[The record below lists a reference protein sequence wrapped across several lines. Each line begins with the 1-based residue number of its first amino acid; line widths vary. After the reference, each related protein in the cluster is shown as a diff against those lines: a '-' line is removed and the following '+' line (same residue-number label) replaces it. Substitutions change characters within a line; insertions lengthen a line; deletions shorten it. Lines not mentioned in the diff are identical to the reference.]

1 MKKRD
6 PLAVESRPAA
16 CYTRRQLVAVGRP
29 DSLRPYGLI
38 VAAMA
43 VLMVMV
49 AGGAAAAAK
58 PLDLTWDQLIP
69 EGSGGPDYT
78 RVSPVLQIIKEL
90 TSGEEAGTAPVVASL
105 DGRGVR
111 LSGYVV
117 PLKHEGTR
125 VSEFLLVPY
134 VGACIHV
141 PPPPRNQ
148 IVYVTVKDPIEVDGL
163 FAAVTV
169 TGIMSTRPSD
179 TELAET
185 GYRITGG
192 DVRPYEEYRR
202 VKELRGHAP
211 ND

>member
-1 MKKRD
+1 M
-6 PLAVESRPAA
+6 AA
-16 CYTRRQLVAVGRP
+16 
-29 DSLRPYGLI
+29 LI
-38 VAAMA
+38 VAGSAS
-43 VLMVMV
+43 
-49 AGGAAAAAK
+49 AAPK

-78 RVSPVLQIIKEL
+78 RVSPVLQIIKGL
-90 TSGEEAGTAPVVASL
+90 MSDAAEAPPVVASL

-117 PLKHEGTR
+117 PLKHAGMR

-148 IVYVTVKDPIEVDGL
+148 IVHVTVKDPIKVRGL

-169 TGIMSTRPSD
+169 TGIMTTESSD
-179 TELAET
+179 TELADT

-192 DVRPYEEYRR
+192 DVRPYREYRR
-202 VKELRGHAP
+202 VREMQGHAP
-211 ND
+211 DD

>member
-1 MKKRD
+1 M
-6 PLAVESRPAA
+6 S
-16 CYTRRQLVAVGRP
+16 
-29 DSLRPYGLI
+29 
-38 VAAMA
+38 
-43 VLMVMV
+43 
-49 AGGAAAAAK
+49 K
-58 PLDLTWDQLIP
+58 PLELTWDKLIP
-69 EGSGGPDYT
+69 EGSGPDYT
-78 RVSPVLQIIKEL
+78 RVSPVLQIIKGLMSEDAK
-90 TSGEEAGTAPVVASL
+90 TPPVVASL
-105 DGRGVR
+105 NGQEVR

-141 PPPPRNQ
+141 PPPPQNQ
-148 IVYVTVKDPIEVDGL
+148 IVHVTAKNPIAVKGL

-169 TGIMSTRPSD
+169 TGNMSTQMTD

-192 DVRPYEEYRR
+192 DVRPFKEYRR
-202 VKELRGHAP
+202 VRELKGHAP

>member
-1 MKKRD
+1 MR
-6 PLAVESRPAA
+6 LF
-16 CYTRRQLVAVGRP
+16 
-29 DSLRPYGLI
+29 GLI

-43 VLMVMV
+43 GLIV
-49 AGGAAAAAK
+49 ATSASAAPK

-78 RVSPVLQIIKEL
+78 RVSPILQIFKGLMYDE
-90 TSGEEAGTAPVVASL
+90 TETAPVVASL
-105 DGRGVR
+105 NGRSVR

-125 VSEFLLVPY
+125 VTEFLLVPY

-148 IVYVTVKDPIEVDGL
+148 IVLVNVRNPIEVKGL

-169 TGIMSTRPSD
+169 TGIMNTRPSD

-192 DVRPYEEYRR
+192 DVRPYKEYRR
-202 VKELRGHAP
+202 VKELKGHAP

>member
-1 MKKRD
+1 LRAHG
-6 PLAVESRPAA
+6 LIIAA
-16 CYTRRQLVAVGRP
+16 IV
-29 DSLRPYGLI
+29 GLI
-38 VAAMA
+38 VAS
-43 VLMVMV
+43 
-49 AGGAAAAAK
+49 GASAAPK

-78 RVSPVLQIIKEL
+78 RVSPVLQIIKGLMADER
-90 TSGEEAGTAPVVASL
+90 EMPPMVASL
-105 DGRGVR
+105 DGQGVR

-141 PPPPRNQ
+141 PPPPLNQ
-148 IVYVTVKDPIEVDGL
+148 IVHVTTKNPIKVKGL

-169 TGIMSTRPSD
+169 TGIMSTQPSD

-192 DVRPYEEYRR
+192 DVRPYNEYRR
-202 VKELRGHAP
+202 VRELRDHVP

>member
-1 MKKRD
+1 MVD
-6 PLAVESRPAA
+6 TA
-16 CYTRRQLVAVGRP
+16 CYNRPKILQFGRS
-29 DSLRPYGLI
+29 DSLRLYGLI
-38 VAAMA
+38 IAAI
-43 VLMVMV
+43 VSLIL
-49 AGGAAAAAK
+49 AGGASAVPK
-58 PLDLTWDQLIP
+58 PLDLTWDKLIP
-69 EGSGGPDYT
+69 EGSGTPDYT
-78 RVSPVLQIIKEL
+78 RVSPVLQMFKGL
-90 TSGEEAGTAPVVASL
+90 LSDEEPTPTPVVASL
-105 DGRGVR
+105 DGKGVR

-148 IVYVTVKDPIEVDGL
+148 IVYVTVENPIRVKGL

-169 TGIMSTRPSD
+169 TGILRTHSTD

-192 DVRPYEEYRR
+192 EVRPYNEYRR
-202 VKELRGHAP
+202 VKEVQGHAP

>member
-1 MKKRD
+1 MLLRSVTVAA
-6 PLAVESRPAA
+6 LA
-16 CYTRRQLVAVGRP
+16 
-29 DSLRPYGLI
+29 GLI
-38 VAAMA
+38 VAGS
-43 VLMVMV
+43 VL
-49 AGGAAAAAK
+49 AAQK
-58 PLDLTWDQLIP
+58 PIALTWDQLVP
-69 EGSGGPDYT
+69 EDSGGPDYT
-78 RVSPVLQIIKEL
+78 RVSPVLQIIKGL
-90 TSGEEAGTAPVVASL
+90 MSDEAGPAPVVESL

-117 PLKHEGTR
+117 PLKHEGMR

-148 IVYVTVKDPIEVDGL
+148 IVHVTVKNPVRVRGL

-169 TGIMSTRPSD
+169 TGIMSTRSSE
-179 TELAET
+179 TEMART

-202 VKELRGHAP
+202 VRELPGHSP
-211 ND
+211 ED

>member
-1 MKKRD
+1 MR
-6 PLAVESRPAA
+6 LHGLIIAA
-16 CYTRRQLVAVGRP
+16 MA
-29 DSLRPYGLI
+29 GLI
-38 VAAMA
+38 VT
-43 VLMVMV
+43 
-49 AGGAAAAAK
+49 GGAAAASTASAAPK
-58 PLDLTWDQLIP
+58 PLDLTWDKLIP
-69 EGSGGPDYT
+69 EGSDGPDYT
-78 RVSPVLQIIKEL
+78 RVSPVLQIMKEL
-90 TSGEEAGTAPVVASL
+90 MADEAETAPVVASL

-148 IVYVTVKDPIEVDGL
+148 IVHVTTKDPIKIKGL

-169 TGIMSTRPSD
+169 TGIMSTQPTD

-192 DVRPYEEYRR
+192 DVQPYNEYRR
-202 VKELRGHAP
+202 VRELQDHAP

>member
-1 MKKRD
+1 M
-6 PLAVESRPAA
+6 
-16 CYTRRQLVAVGRP
+16 VAMA
-29 DSLRPYGLI
+29 GLI
-38 VAAMA
+38 VA
-43 VLMVMV
+43 
-49 AGGAAAAAK
+49 GAASAAPK

-78 RVSPVLQIIKEL
+78 RVSPVLQIIKGL
-90 TSGEEAGTAPVVASL
+90 MSDEAKMPPVVASL
-105 DGRGVR
+105 DGRDVR

-117 PLKHEGTR
+117 PLKHEGMR

-148 IVYVTVKDPIEVDGL
+148 IVYVTVEKPIRVKGL

-169 TGIMSTRPSD
+169 SGIMSTRSSD
-179 TELAET
+179 TELAQT
-185 GYRITGG
+185 GYSITGG
-192 DVRPYEEYRR
+192 DVRPYREYRR
-202 VKELRGHAP
+202 VKELRDHAP

>member
-1 MKKRD
+1 M
-6 PLAVESRPAA
+6 V
-16 CYTRRQLVAVGRP
+16 
-29 DSLRPYGLI
+29 GLI
-38 VAAMA
+38 VVGSASA
-43 VLMVMV
+43 VP
-49 AGGAAAAAK
+49 K

-78 RVSPVLQIIKEL
+78 RVSPVLQIIKGL
-90 TSGEEAGTAPVVASL
+90 TSDEAKTPPVVASL

-141 PPPPRNQ
+141 PPPPKNQ
-148 IVYVTVKDPIEVDGL
+148 IVFVTAKNPIKVKGL

-169 TGIMSTRPSD
+169 TGIMSTQSSD

-192 DVRPYEEYRR
+192 DVRPYKEYRR
-202 VKELRGHAP
+202 LRELRGHTP

>member
-1 MKKRD
+1 MII
-6 PLAVESRPAA
+6 AA
-16 CYTRRQLVAVGRP
+16 IV
-29 DSLRPYGLI
+29 GLI
-38 VAAMA
+38 VAS
-43 VLMVMV
+43 
-49 AGGAAAAAK
+49 GASAAPK

-78 RVSPVLQIIKEL
+78 RVSPVLQIIKGLMADER
-90 TSGEEAGTAPVVASL
+90 EMPPMVASL
-105 DGRGVR
+105 DGQGVR

-141 PPPPRNQ
+141 PPPPLYQ
-148 IVYVTVKDPIEVDGL
+148 IVPVTTKNPIKVKGL

-169 TGIMSTRPSD
+169 TGIMSTQPSD
-179 TELAET
+179 IELAET

-192 DVRPYEEYRR
+192 DVRPYNEYRR
-202 VKELRGHAP
+202 VRELRDHVP